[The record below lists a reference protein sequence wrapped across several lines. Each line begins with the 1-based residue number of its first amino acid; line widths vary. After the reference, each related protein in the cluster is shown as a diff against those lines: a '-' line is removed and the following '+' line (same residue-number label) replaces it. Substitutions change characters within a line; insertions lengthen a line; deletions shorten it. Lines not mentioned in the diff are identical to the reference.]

1 MYGVVP
7 MRNVDG
13 RLLTGPQQGFGRLY
27 QRRYS
32 VDIGTVASPEVAI
45 AEWKAGFGSFW
56 PKGNHFLG
64 TVGAIVPGEVAP
76 IAVAAAPGVQLAT
89 GVLVLY
95 ADDLSF
101 TFMTPQGHMFGGW
114 ITFSAGQAASGG
126 TELDIALLM
135 RAGDPLYEIAMPI
148 MMRKED
154 QAWSAV
160 LGNLGRHLGAASV
173 DVREETTV
181 IDRRRLWRNWVNV
194 WHNAGVRSVLWTAA
208 TPVRA
213 VRTRVRSP
221 RSG

>member
-1 MYGVVP
+1 M
-7 MRNVDG
+7 N
-13 RLLTGPQQGFGRLY
+13 
-27 QRRYS
+27 RRS
-32 VDIGTVASPEVAI
+32 TASCRRRRSG
-45 AEWKAGFGSFW
+45 EWKAGFGSFW

-114 ITFSAGQAASGG
+114 ITFSASQGASG
-126 TELDIALLM
+126 TELDIAILM

-160 LGNLGRHLGAASV
+160 LGSLSRHLGATSV
-173 DVREETTV
+173 NVREETTV
-181 IDRRRLWRNWVNV
+181 VDWRRLWRNWVNV
-194 WHNAGVRSVLWTAA
+194 WHNAGIRSVLWTSHRPCEPSRRGCGRRGQGDPAREESAVVSIVISCSNA
-208 TPVRA
+208 TA
-213 VRTRVRSP
+213 
-221 RSG
+221 